1 MNRILVSSMI
11 TYINLVFLNYLI
23 VAIDM
28 PGINESAVINDL
40 NILPFSFTNNKSEA
54 REKLNPTDEVSI
66 PRPIQMR

>member
-11 TYINLVFLNYLI
+11 TYINLVFLNHLI

-40 NILPFSFTNNKSEA
+40 NILPFSFTNNKREA
-54 REKLNPTDEVSI
+54 RENTEFN
-66 PRPIQMR
+66 R